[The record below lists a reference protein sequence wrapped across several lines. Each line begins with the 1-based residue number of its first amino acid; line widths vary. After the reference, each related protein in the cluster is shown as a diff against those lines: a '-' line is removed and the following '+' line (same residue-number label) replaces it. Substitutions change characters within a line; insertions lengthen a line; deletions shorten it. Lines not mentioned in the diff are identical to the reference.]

1 MAQWHSMDLT
11 NFDLAPAARNAQKLS
26 GAIAHRA
33 TGAAQDATYIAVG
46 LGLMAFQKAQVQ
58 RHNLSKSLRD

>member
-11 NFDLAPAARNAQKLS
+11 NFDLAPAARTAQKFS

-46 LGLMAFQKAQVQ
+46 LGLIAFQKVQVQ
-58 RHNLSKSLRD
+58 RHNLAKSRRN